1 MYHRSLAVLGAAL
14 ALASVACGSEPECGG
29 VFYAPIVSGSF
40 EASNVPL
47 AAESDLFICL
57 NQVCDSSITSR
68 VKIER
73 SAMENTELGAATPTK
88 PVTVKVSFNTKDS
101 TLPAPQTGDILRL
114 RYPNKPEGPWSFDV
128 SLNAKVNPRTSCEP
142 AYGTFTQ

>member
-14 ALASVACGSEPECGG
+14 ALASVACGSDYDCES
-29 VFYAPIVSGSF
+29 VYYLHFVSGSF

-57 NQVCDSSITSR
+57 NQVCDSSISSR

-73 SAMENTELGAATPTK
+73 SAMENTELGAPPK
-88 PVTVKVSFNTKDS
+88 PVTVTVSFDTRGAW
-101 TLPAPQTGDILRL
+101 LFPQTGDVLRL

-128 SLNAKVNPRTSCEP
+128 SLKANVTPVSRCKP
-142 AYGTFTQ
+142 ASGTFTQ